1 MAKFIS
7 DSSVNAEI
15 EKLLKESENQLVLI
29 SPFIQIHE
37 RLKYF
42 LNQKLE
48 LPNLEILIVFGKNE
62 DNVSKSLSKDDLEFL
77 KRFPNIEIRYNKRLH
92 AKYYSNENSAIIT
105 SMNLHTFSQNNNIEV
120 GIVFSSF
127 DIDILTEKLTKL
139 PFNKDSFDVEAS
151 KYFVDVIKQ
160 SELIFQ
166 RKPEFSKGILG
177 FRKKYITSK
186 TIIDNSD
193 KYFSYLTNSTKFEKK
208 ENYSYSNK
216 KGFCIRTG
224 VEIPFNI
231 NKPLCDEAYKS
242 WSRFGNENYEENF
255 CHFSGEESF
264 GATSYASPILN
275 KNYYK
280 AKKEFNI

>member
-1 MAKFIS
+1 M
-7 DSSVNAEI
+7 
-15 EKLLKESENQLVLI
+15 
-29 SPFIQIHE
+29 
-37 RLKYF
+37 
-42 LNQKLE
+42 
-48 LPNLEILIVFGKNE
+48 EILIVFGKNE

-193 KYFSYLTNSTKFEKK
+193 KYFSYLTNSTKFEKS

-224 VEIPFNI
+224 VGIPFNI
-231 NKPLCDEAYKS
+231 YKPLCDEAYKS
-242 WSRFGNENYEENF
+242 WSRFRNENYEENY

-280 AKKEFNI
+280 NKKEFNI

>member
-92 AKYYSNENSAIIT
+92 AKYAGMVFRDWRTCMQPENHLS
-105 SMNLHTFSQNNNIEV
+105 
-120 GIVFSSF
+120 
-127 DIDILTEKLTKL
+127 
-139 PFNKDSFDVEAS
+139 
-151 KYFVDVIKQ
+151 YFHRLAGQ
-160 SELIFQ
+160 
-166 RKPEFSKGILG
+166 
-177 FRKKYITSK
+177 
-186 TIIDNSD
+186 
-193 KYFSYLTNSTKFEKK
+193 
-208 ENYSYSNK
+208 
-216 KGFCIRTG
+216 
-224 VEIPFNI
+224 
-231 NKPLCDEAYKS
+231 
-242 WSRFGNENYEENF
+242 
-255 CHFSGEESF
+255 
-264 GATSYASPILN
+264 
-275 KNYYK
+275 
-280 AKKEFNI
+280 